1 MNSRGRRFILAVALA
16 LPSMQAGAAP
26 FGLVDRAQLQALLM
40 TGEPCC
46 MIDAR
51 PEQARKHRPIADALA
66 YEEGMT
72 LSPAGPVVVIG
83 DSDKR
88 TLSVGKALANRFGAG
103 KVYAVKG
110 GYAAWQA
117 VERER
122 LKSALPLSF
131 IIPSDT
137 CQQGPPLQQLP
148 FDRR

>member
-1 MNSRGRRFILAVALA
+1 MNSRGRRFILAVALT

-26 FGLVDRAQLQALLM
+26 FELVERAQLRAVLES
-40 TGEPCC
+40 GAPCC
-46 MIDAR
+46 VIDAR
-51 PEQARKHRPIADALA
+51 PAKARKQRPIADALA
-66 YEEGMT
+66 YEEGMS
-72 LSPAGPVVVIG
+72 LSPAGPVVVVG

-88 TLSVGKALANRFGAG
+88 TLAVGKALSDRFAAG

-110 GYAAWQA
+110 GYATWQA

-122 LKSALPLSF
+122 LKATLPLSF

-137 CQQGPPLQQLP
+137 CQQGPPLQQLL